1 MRVSQ
6 LAPSPRLA
14 PWVKCFSVV
23 ETDVQ
28 ATRTLVPDGRASL
41 GVRWAGAASL
51 LLPKH
56 ALRVADC
63 SLSGPRAQARVMRT
77 EANSGLVLAV
87 FHDGGASAFL
97 DAPLSEHFG
106 ATRSLDDLFP
116 RADVARLHQQV
127 GEAPTL
133 TDKIEALESFLL
145 ARIGRRVDPLIR
157 LATEKLRHHH
167 GRMRIDALSAS
178 LGVSADALED
188 RFHRHLGE
196 SPKRFASTLRVAHAI
211 ARFTPGT
218 SLGALALDAGFSD
231 QAHFT
236 RELKR
241 VTGSPPAQFF
251 SRADAC

>member
-106 ATRSLDDLFP
+106 VCSRARTSRVSINRSAKRQRSRTRSK
-116 RADVARLHQQV
+116 RSNHSSSR
-127 GEAPTL
+127 
-133 TDKIEALESFLL
+133 ES
-145 ARIGRRVDPLIR
+145 VDGWIR
-157 LATEKLRHHH
+157 
-167 GRMRIDALSAS
+167 
-178 LGVSADALED
+178 
-188 RFHRHLGE
+188 
-196 SPKRFASTLRVAHAI
+196 
-211 ARFTPGT
+211 
-218 SLGALALDAGFSD
+218 
-231 QAHFT
+231 
-236 RELKR
+236 
-241 VTGSPPAQFF
+241 
-251 SRADAC
+251 